1 MRWKRGWMTGS
12 RPMGET
18 MNASGKTEELYDVE
32 AIRRDFPILS
42 REVYGKPL
50 VYLDTGASAQKPQ
63 AVLDAVAHAYS
74 QEYANVHRG
83 LHFLSNAATDAYEKS
98 RETVRR
104 FINASSAEEI
114 VFTSNATAGINAVSY
129 GWGMPNIGEG
139 DEIVLSI
146 MEHHS
151 NIVPWHF
158 IRERQGAKLVWVPVD
173 DLGVFHIEQ
182 FEKRLTDRTKLVA
195 VTQMSNALGT
205 VTPIKEI
212 CRIAH
217 ARGIPVLVD
226 GSQSAVHMPIDVQDL
241 GCDFFVFT
249 GHKVYGPSGIGVL
262 YGRKEMLEKMRPF
275 HGGGEMIL
283 EVTEDNVTYN
293 EPPHRFEAG
302 TPPIVQAIGL
312 GAALEY
318 METVGRGRIAAH
330 EAELKK
336 YAHERLRAINSLRI
350 FGDAPGKGAIVSFEL
365 QGIHAHD
372 VSMVIDRAGV
382 AVRAG
387 THCAQPLL
395 KRFGV
400 TSTCRA
406 SFGMYNTKAEI
417 DILAEALE
425 KARKFFG

>member
-1 MRWKRGWMTGS
+1 MDHLAGTTT
-12 RPMGET
+12 P
-18 MNASGKTEELYDVE
+18 YDVE

-50 VYLDTGASAQKPQ
+50 VYLDNGASAQKPQ
-63 AVLDAVAHAYS
+63 VVLDTIQHAYS

-83 LHFLSNAATDAYEKS
+83 LHFLSNAATDAYEKA

-104 FINASSAEEI
+104 FLNAGSTEEI
-114 VFTSNATAGINAVSY
+114 VFTSNATAAINTVAY
-129 GWGMPNIGEG
+129 GWGMPNIGAG

-158 IRERQGAKLVWVPVD
+158 IRERQGAKLVWAPVD
-173 DLGVFHIEQ
+173 DSGELHLDA
-182 FEKRLTDRTKLVA
+182 FEKCLTERTKLVA
-195 VTQMSNALGT
+195 ITHMSNALGT
-205 VTPIKEI
+205 ITPIKEI
-212 CRIAH
+212 VRIAH

-226 GSQSAVHMPIDVQDL
+226 GSQAAVHLPVDVRDL
-241 GCDFFVFT
+241 GCDWYVFT

-262 YGRKEMLEKMRPF
+262 YGKRERLESMRPF
-275 HGGGEMIL
+275 MGGGEMIFD
-283 EVTEDNVTYN
+283 VTEDEVTYN
-293 EPPHRFEAG
+293 DPPHRFEAG

-312 GAALEY
+312 GAALDY
-318 METVGRGRIAAH
+318 MDSIGRERIAAH
-330 EAELKK
+330 EAELKA

-350 FGDAPGKGAIVSFEL
+350 FGDAPEKGAIVSFEL

-372 VSMVIDRAGV
+372 VSMVIDRSGV

-406 SFGMYNTKAEI
+406 SFGMYNTRAEV
-417 DILAEALE
+417 DALAEALE

>member
-1 MRWKRGWMTGS
+1 MDKKV
-12 RPMGET
+12 E
-18 MNASGKTEELYDVE
+18 ASTYDVE

-50 VYLDTGASAQKPQ
+50 VYLDNGASAQKPQ
-63 AVLDAVAHAYS
+63 VVIDTIANAYS
-74 QEYANVHRG
+74 NEYANVHRG
-83 LHFLSNAATDAYEKS
+83 LHYLSNAATDAYEKA
-98 RETVRR
+98 RESVRR
-104 FINASSAEEI
+104 FLNAPNVDQI
-114 VFTSNATAGINAVSY
+114 VFTSNATSAINTVAY
-129 GWGMPNIGEG
+129 GYGMPNIGEG

-173 DLGVFHIEQ
+173 DLGAFHVEE

-195 VTQMSNALGT
+195 ITHMSNALGT

-226 GSQSAVHMPIDVQDL
+226 GSQSAVHMPIDVQNLD
-241 GCDFFVFT
+241 CDFFVMT
-249 GHKVYGPSGIGVL
+249 GHKLYGPSGIGVL
-262 YGRKEMLEKMRPF
+262 YGKRELLERMRPF
-275 HGGGEMIL
+275 HGGGEMIV
-283 EVTEDNVTYN
+283 EVTEDIVTYN

-312 GAALEY
+312 GAALDY
-318 METVGRGRIAAH
+318 IDGIGRERIAAH
-330 EAELKK
+330 EAMLRD
-336 YAHERLRAINSLRI
+336 YAHERLRSINSLRI

-372 VSMVIDRAGV
+372 VSMVIDRQGV

-406 SFGMYNTKAEI
+406 SFGMYNTRAEV
-417 DILAEALE
+417 DVLVEALE

>member
-1 MRWKRGWMTGS
+1 MDQKVDS
-12 RPMGET
+12 AP
-18 MNASGKTEELYDVE
+18 YDVE

-50 VYLDTGASAQKPQ
+50 VYLDNGASAQKPQ
-63 AVLDAVAHAYS
+63 AVIDAVSHAYAH
-74 QEYANVHRG
+74 EYANVHRG
-83 LHFLSNAATDAYEKS
+83 LHFLSNAATDAYEKA

-104 FINASSAEEI
+104 FLNAPSVDEI
-114 VFTSNATAGINAVSY
+114 VFTKSTTEAINTVAY
-129 GWGMPNIGEG
+129 GWGMPNIGAG

-158 IRERQGAKLVWVPVD
+158 IRERQGAKLVWAPVD
-173 DLGVFHIEQ
+173 DDGAFHLEE
-182 FEKRLTDRTKLVA
+182 FEKCLTERTKLVA
-195 VTQMSNALGT
+195 ITHMSNMLGT
-205 VTPIKEI
+205 VTPIREI
-212 CRIAH
+212 VRIAH

-226 GSQSAVHMPIDVQDL
+226 GSQAAVHMPVDVQDL
-241 GCDFFVFT
+241 GCDWYVFT

-262 YGRKEMLEKMRPF
+262 YGRKDMLAAMRPF
-275 HGGGEMIL
+275 QGGGEMI
-283 EVTEDNVTYN
+283 ENVTEDAVTYN

-318 METVGRGRIAAH
+318 MERVGREKIAAH
-330 EAELKK
+330 ETDLVA
-336 YAHERLRAINSLRI
+336 YAHERLRGVNSLRI
-350 FGDAPGKGAIVSFEL
+350 FGNAPGKGAIVSFEL
-365 QGIHAHD
+365 EGIHAHD
-372 VSMVIDRAGV
+372 VSMVIDRSGV

-406 SFGMYNTKAEI
+406 SFAMYNTRAEI
-417 DILAEALE
+417 DALAEALD
-425 KARKFFG
+425 KARSFFG

>member
-1 MRWKRGWMTGS
+1 MDQKV
-12 RPMGET
+12 EH
-18 MNASGKTEELYDVE
+18 AAYDVE

-50 VYLDTGASAQKPQ
+50 VYLDNGASAQKPR
-63 AVLDAVAHAYS
+63 AVIDAVSHAYS
-74 QEYANVHRG
+74 HEYANVHRG
-83 LHFLSNAATDAYEKS
+83 LHFLSNAATDAYERA

-104 FINASSAEEI
+104 FLNAGSVEEI
-114 VFTSNATAGINAVSY
+114 VFTRSATAAINTVAY

-139 DEIVLSI
+139 DEIALSI

-158 IRERQGAKLVWVPVD
+158 IRERQGAKLAWVPVGED
-173 DLGVFHIEQ
+173 GGFDIEA
-182 FEKRLTDRTKLVA
+182 FEKTLTQRTKLVA
-195 VTQMSNALGT
+195 VTHMSNVLGT
-205 VTPIKEI
+205 VTPVREI
-212 CRIAH
+212 VRIAH

-226 GSQSAVHMPIDVQDL
+226 GSQAAVHMPVDVQEL
-241 GCDFFVFT
+241 GCDWYVLT
-249 GHKVYGPSGIGVL
+249 GHKVYGPSGVGVL
-262 YGRKEMLEKMRPF
+262 YGRKDRLAAMRPF
-275 HGGGEMIL
+275 EGGGEMI
-283 EVTEDNVTYN
+283 ETVTEDTVTYN

-312 GAALEY
+312 GAALDY
-318 METVGRGRIAAH
+318 MEAIGRDRIAAH
-330 EAELKK
+330 EAELTA
-336 YAHERLRAINSLRI
+336 YAHERLRGIDALRI

-365 QGIHAHD
+365 EGIHAHD
-372 VSMVIDRAGV
+372 VSMLIDRSGV

-406 SFGMYNTKAEI
+406 SFAMYNTRAEI
-417 DILAEALE
+417 DALAEALE
-425 KARKFFG
+425 KARRFFG

>member
-1 MRWKRGWMTGS
+1 MDTKIIQ
-12 RPMGET
+12 
-18 MNASGKTEELYDVE
+18 SGYDVE

-50 VYLDTGASAQKPQ
+50 VYLDNGASAQKPR
-63 AVLDAVAHAYS
+63 AVIDAITHTYS
-74 QEYANVHRG
+74 NEYANVHRG
-83 LHFLSNAATDAYEKS
+83 LHFLSNATTDAYEKA
-98 RETVRR
+98 RATVRR
-104 FINASSAEEI
+104 FLNAASVDEI
-114 VFTSNATAGINAVSY
+114 VFTKSATEAINTVAY
-129 GWGMPNIGEG
+129 GFGMPNIGEG

-173 DLGVFHIEQ
+173 DQGAFHIEE
-182 FEKRLTDRTKLVA
+182 FEQRLTERTKLVA
-195 VTQMSNALGT
+195 ITHMSNVLGT
-205 VTPIKEI
+205 VTPIKDI
-212 CRIAH
+212 VRIAH

-226 GSQSAVHMPIDVQDL
+226 GSQGAVHLPVDVQEL
-241 GCDFFVFT
+241 GCDWYVLT
-249 GHKVYGPSGIGVL
+249 GHKLYGPSGIGVL
-262 YGRKEMLEKMRPF
+262 YGRKERLEAMRPF
-275 HGGGEMIL
+275 QGGGEMIE
-283 EVTEDNVTYN
+283 EVTEDLVTYN
-293 EPPHRFEAG
+293 HPPHRFEAG
-302 TPPIVQAIGL
+302 TPPIAQAIGL

-318 METVGRGRIAAH
+318 VEKIGRAAILAH
-330 EAELKK
+330 EEDLRD
-336 YAHERLRAINSLRI
+336 YAHDRLRQINSLRI
-350 FGDAPGKGAIVSFEL
+350 FGDAKGKGAIISFEL
-365 QGIHAHD
+365 EGIHAHD

-406 SFGMYNTKAEI
+406 SFAMYNTREEI
-417 DILAEALE
+417 DALADALE

>member
-1 MRWKRGWMTGS
+1 MDTKII
-12 RPMGET
+12 
-18 MNASGKTEELYDVE
+18 NSGYDVD
-32 AIRRDFPILS
+32 AIRRDFPILA

-50 VYLDTGASAQKPQ
+50 VYLDNGASAQKPQ
-63 AVLDAVAHAYS
+63 AVIDMISQTYS
-74 QEYANVHRG
+74 NEYSNVHRG
-83 LHFLSNAATDAYEKS
+83 LHFLSNATTDAYEKA
-98 RETVRR
+98 RESVRR
-104 FINASSAEEI
+104 FINAASVDEI
-114 VFTSNATAGINAVSY
+114 VFTKSATEAINTVSY
-129 GWGMPNIGEG
+129 GYGTPNIGEG

-173 DLGVFHIEQ
+173 EQGAFHIEE

-195 VTQMSNALGT
+195 ITHMSNVLGT
-205 VTPIKEI
+205 ITPIKDI
-212 CRIAH
+212 VRIAH

-226 GSQSAVHMPIDVQDL
+226 GSQGAVHLPVDVQDL
-241 GCDFFVFT
+241 GCDWYIFT
-249 GHKVYGPSGIGVL
+249 GHKIYGPSGIGVL
-262 YGRKEMLEKMRPF
+262 YGRKQMLESMRPF
-275 HGGGEMIL
+275 QGGGEMIE

-293 EPPHRFEAG
+293 HPPHRFEAG
-302 TPPIVQAIGL
+302 TPPIAQAIGL
-312 GAALEY
+312 GAAIEY
-318 METVGRGRIAAH
+318 VEKIGRHAILAH
-330 EAELKK
+330 EENLRD
-336 YAHERLRAINSLRI
+336 YAHQRLREINSLRI
-350 FGDAPGKGAIVSFEL
+350 FGDAKGKGAIISFEL

-406 SFGMYNTKAEI
+406 SFAMYNTRDEI
-417 DILAEALE
+417 DVLADALE

>member
-1 MRWKRGWMTGS
+1 MEREDAMDKKVEDST
-12 RPMGET
+12 
-18 MNASGKTEELYDVE
+18 YDVE

-50 VYLDTGASAQKPQ
+50 VYLDNGASAQKPQ
-63 AVLDAVAHAYS
+63 VVIDTIANAYS
-74 QEYANVHRG
+74 NEYANVHRG
-83 LHFLSNAATDAYEKS
+83 LHFLSNAATDAYEKA
-98 RETVRR
+98 RESVRR
-104 FINASSAEEI
+104 FLNAPNVDQI
-114 VFTSNATAGINAVSY
+114 VFTSNATSAINTVAY
-129 GWGMPNIGEG
+129 GYGMPNIGEG

-173 DLGVFHIEQ
+173 DLGAFHIEE
-182 FEKRLTDRTKLVA
+182 FEKRLTDRTRLIA
-195 VTQMSNALGT
+195 VTHMSNALGT

-212 CRIAH
+212 CRIAR

-226 GSQSAVHMPIDVQDL
+226 GSQSAVHMPVDVQDL
-241 GCDFFVFT
+241 DCDFFVMT
-249 GHKVYGPSGIGVL
+249 GHKLYGPSGIGVL
-262 YGRKEMLEKMRPF
+262 YGKRELLERMRPF
-275 HGGGEMIL
+275 HGGGEMIV
-283 EVTEDNVTYN
+283 EVTEDVVTYN

-312 GAALEY
+312 GAALDY
-318 METVGRGRIAAH
+318 MDSIGRERIAAH
-330 EAELKK
+330 EAMLRD

-372 VSMVIDRAGV
+372 VSMVIDRQGV

-406 SFGMYNTKAEI
+406 SFAMYNTKAEI
-417 DILAEALE
+417 DVLAEALE